1 MKKILAI
8 TIAASLALSGC
19 ATTGG
24 ASPFGLG
31 QAAPGTAAKPQ
42 VSQEQ
47 KAEARRG
54 ALKSGLKG
62 CGLGVAMGAL
72 SSIIGGGVNAK
83 ALLAG
88 CAVGGTTAGITAYQS
103 QLADFRALQGKVT
116 VGAVVTVKEKDVVVE
131 GKTVKAPENLT
142 LNLDA
147 EKVRTHHEDI
157 KVVLTQLSV
166 MLNKQTGNLTMT
178 VRGSATDTAWILQEL
193 KGKLT
198 NAKVTVKTVAGPAP
212 VIVVNPLPVME

>member
-31 QAAPGTAAKPQ
+31 QAAPSTAAKAQ

-147 EKVRTHHEDI
+147 DKVRAHNDDI
-157 KVVLTQLSV
+157 KVVLTQLAV
-166 MLNKQTGNLTMT
+166 MLNKQTGDLTMT
-178 VRGSATDTAWILQEL
+178 VRGSATDTAWIRREL

-198 NAKVTVKTVAGPAP
+198 NTKVTVKTAAGPAP